1 MLKLNKGTIGI
12 FGGSFDPVHKGHFH
26 LSNVAIKALKLTQ
39 IWWLVSSQN
48 PLKKNIPEKTIMH
61 RLKEIKK
68 KNKNYKVIPMALESH
83 LKTKYSYETI
93 QETTEERARV
103 YRKDFQNIVK
113 EYIKENGLT
122 SSLSDDRLVEKA
134 QKKLFDSIINFDE
147 QDVKHKEELFRL
159 KLLVFE
165 SDVAENANRDQ
176 KVKIRKASS
185 PLEVLA
191 TYYDIIKP
199 KPKRKTRS
207 KKKSEK

>member
-1 MLKLNKGTIGI
+1 MVDVPTTDFAGYHGRNRPFPFCGRIIEAYYTNPELDTVCVTYREDEQLTPDGEPRAYDYYMEVDETDAR
-12 FGGSFDPVHKGHFH
+12 FQ
-26 LSNVAIKALKLTQ
+26 AL
-39 IWWLVSSQN
+39 
-48 PLKKNIPEKTIMH
+48 
-61 RLKEIKK
+61 LKE
-68 KNKNYKVIPMALESH
+68 V
-83 LKTKYSYETI
+83 SYETI

-103 YRKDFQNIVK
+103 YRKDFRNIVK

>member
-1 MLKLNKGTIGI
+1 MVDVPTTDFAGYHGRNRPFPFCGRIIEAYYTNPELDTVCVTYREDEQLTPDGEPRAYDYYMEVDETDVR
-12 FGGSFDPVHKGHFH
+12 FQ
-26 LSNVAIKALKLTQ
+26 AL
-39 IWWLVSSQN
+39 
-48 PLKKNIPEKTIMH
+48 
-61 RLKEIKK
+61 LKE
-68 KNKNYKVIPMALESH
+68 V
-83 LKTKYSYETI
+83 SYETI
-93 QETTEERARV
+93 QETTQERARV

-147 QDVKHKEELFRL
+147 QDVTHKEELFKL
-159 KLLVFE
+159 KLRLFE
-165 SDVAENANRDQ
+165 SEASENANRNQ
-176 KVKIRKASS
+176 KIKIRKASS

-207 KKKSEK
+207 KKNMQMVE

>member
-1 MLKLNKGTIGI
+1 MVDVPTTDFAGYHGRNRPFPFCGRIIEAYYTNPELDTVCVTYREDEQLTPDGEPRAYDYYMEVDETDAR
-12 FGGSFDPVHKGHFH
+12 FQ
-26 LSNVAIKALKLTQ
+26 AL
-39 IWWLVSSQN
+39 
-48 PLKKNIPEKTIMH
+48 
-61 RLKEIKK
+61 LKE
-68 KNKNYKVIPMALESH
+68 V
-83 LKTKYSYETI
+83 SYETI

-134 QKKLFDSIINFDE
+134 QKKLFDSIIDFDE
-147 QDVKHKEELFRL
+147 QDVTHKERLFRL
-159 KLLVFE
+159 KLRIFE
-165 SDVAENANRDQ
+165 SEVAENANRNQ

>member
-1 MLKLNKGTIGI
+1 MVDVPTTDFAGYHGRNRPFPFCGRIIEAYYTNPELDTVCVTYREDEQLTPDGEPRAYDYYMEVDETDAR
-12 FGGSFDPVHKGHFH
+12 FQ
-26 LSNVAIKALKLTQ
+26 AL
-39 IWWLVSSQN
+39 
-48 PLKKNIPEKTIMH
+48 
-61 RLKEIKK
+61 LKE
-68 KNKNYKVIPMALESH
+68 V
-83 LKTKYSYETI
+83 SYETI

-103 YRKDFQNIVK
+103 YRKDFRNIVK

-134 QKKLFDSIINFDE
+134 QKKLFDSIIDFDE
-147 QDVKHKEELFRL
+147 QDVTHKERLFRL
-159 KLLVFE
+159 KLRIFE
-165 SDVAENANRDQ
+165 SEVAENANRNQ

>member
-1 MLKLNKGTIGI
+1 MVDVPTTDFAGYHGRNRPFPFCGRIIEAYYTNPELDTVCVTYREDEQLTPDGEPRAYDYYMEVDETDAR
-12 FGGSFDPVHKGHFH
+12 FQ
-26 LSNVAIKALKLTQ
+26 AL
-39 IWWLVSSQN
+39 
-48 PLKKNIPEKTIMH
+48 
-61 RLKEIKK
+61 LKE
-68 KNKNYKVIPMALESH
+68 
-83 LKTKYSYETI
+83 YSYETI

-147 QDVKHKEELFRL
+147 QDVKHKEELFKL
-159 KLLVFE
+159 KLQLFE
-165 SDVAENANRDQ
+165 SEASENANRDQ
-176 KVKIRKASS
+176 KIKIRKASS

-207 KKKSEK
+207 KKNMQNDKNNKIKE

>member
-1 MLKLNKGTIGI
+1 MVDVPTTDFAGYHGRNRPFPFCGRIIEAYYTNPELDTVCVTYREDEQLTPDGEPRAYDYYMEVDETDVR
-12 FGGSFDPVHKGHFH
+12 FQ
-26 LSNVAIKALKLTQ
+26 AL
-39 IWWLVSSQN
+39 
-48 PLKKNIPEKTIMH
+48 
-61 RLKEIKK
+61 LKE
-68 KNKNYKVIPMALESH
+68 V
-83 LKTKYSYETI
+83 SYETI
-93 QETTEERARV
+93 QETTQERARV

-147 QDVKHKEELFRL
+147 QDVTHKEELFKL
-159 KLLVFE
+159 KLRLFE
-165 SDVAENANRDQ
+165 SEASQNANRNQ
-176 KVKIRKASS
+176 KIKIRKASS

-207 KKKSEK
+207 KKNMQMVE

>member
-1 MLKLNKGTIGI
+1 MVDVPTTDFAGYHGRNRPFPFCGRIIEAYYTNPELDTVCVTYREDEQLTPDGEPRAYDYYMEVDETDVR
-12 FGGSFDPVHKGHFH
+12 FQ
-26 LSNVAIKALKLTQ
+26 AL
-39 IWWLVSSQN
+39 
-48 PLKKNIPEKTIMH
+48 
-61 RLKEIKK
+61 LKE
-68 KNKNYKVIPMALESH
+68 V
-83 LKTKYSYETI
+83 SYETI
-93 QETTEERARV
+93 QETTQERARV

-147 QDVKHKEELFRL
+147 QDVTHKEELFKL
-159 KLLVFE
+159 KLRLFE
-165 SDVAENANRDQ
+165 SEASQNANRNQ
-176 KVKIRKASS
+176 KIKIRKASS

-207 KKKSEK
+207 KKNMQKE

>member
-1 MLKLNKGTIGI
+1 MVDVPTTDFAGYHGRNRPFPFCGRIIEAYYTNPELDTVCVTYREDEQLTPDGEPRAYDYYMEVDETDAR
-12 FGGSFDPVHKGHFH
+12 FQ
-26 LSNVAIKALKLTQ
+26 AL
-39 IWWLVSSQN
+39 
-48 PLKKNIPEKTIMH
+48 
-61 RLKEIKK
+61 LKE
-68 KNKNYKVIPMALESH
+68 
-83 LKTKYSYETI
+83 YSYETI

>member
-1 MLKLNKGTIGI
+1 MVDVPTTDFAGYHGRNRPFPFCGRIIEAYYTNPELDTVCVTYREDEQLTPDGEPRAYDYYMEVDETDAR
-12 FGGSFDPVHKGHFH
+12 FQ
-26 LSNVAIKALKLTQ
+26 AL
-39 IWWLVSSQN
+39 
-48 PLKKNIPEKTIMH
+48 
-61 RLKEIKK
+61 LKE
-68 KNKNYKVIPMALESH
+68 V
-83 LKTKYSYETI
+83 SYETI

-165 SDVAENANRDQ
+165 SDVVENANRDQ

>member
-1 MLKLNKGTIGI
+1 MVDVPTTDFAGYHGRNRPFPFCGRIIEAYYTNPELDTVCVTYREDEQLTPDGEPRAYDYYMEVDETDAR
-12 FGGSFDPVHKGHFH
+12 FQ
-26 LSNVAIKALKLTQ
+26 AL
-39 IWWLVSSQN
+39 
-48 PLKKNIPEKTIMH
+48 
-61 RLKEIKK
+61 LKE
-68 KNKNYKVIPMALESH
+68 V
-83 LKTKYSYETI
+83 SYETI

-103 YRKDFQNIVK
+103 YRKDFRNIVK

-134 QKKLFDSIINFDE
+134 QKKLFDSIIDFDE
-147 QDVKHKEELFRL
+147 QDVTHKERLFRL
-159 KLLVFE
+159 KLRIFE
-165 SDVAENANRDQ
+165 SEVAENANRNQ

-199 KPKRKTRS
+199 KPKRKTSS